1 MRTCHGNSEL
11 IALRNRDLGWEGT
24 NACSDRLR
32 NGDLN
37 TPHGSRR
44 VGAKQRDVL

>member
-1 MRTCHGNSEL
+1 MKTCQGNSEP
-11 IALRNRDLGWEGT
+11 DCSPEQGPWMDGT

-32 NGDLN
+32 YGDLN

-44 VGAKQRDVL
+44 VGTKQRDVV